1 MQPENLINNIV
12 QISST
17 QIMVRYAGEIPN
29 SQIIRA
35 YKIKYSS
42 NQADNKSNNHISC
55 RLNMT
60 IRIVLT

>member
-1 MQPENLINNIV
+1 MQPENLINKSYKIL
-12 QISST
+12 ST
-17 QIMVRYAGEIPN
+17 QIRVRYVGEIPN

-60 IRIVLT
+60 IWIALT